1 MIHDGRMNALY
12 TAIRFLEPMK
22 RGVNRPMRIQ
32 GESQEDGKR
41 TDIVLKCRAGYADAP
56 ECLLREHVAY
66 QLARRLGITTP
77 EPVWVYVPEGFSWS
91 AAEYE
96 THRELLERSVGW
108 NFGTVYLGNEWKPW
122 ISRDCAKKIPRTSL
136 ENAYVFDAMVQN
148 ADRHDD
154 NPNLLWKRDQ
164 LMVLDFDQAYA
175 YLRGHGE
182 ENRPWRSVL
191 PMMNLKSHC
200 LHSDCSSRIRKKTFG
215 KTLWETW
222 EEWRVGEAVEVLTQ
236 GTHDFFADEK
246 LDIPLMFD
254 YHQKLSVALDD
265 FFDWLRAHS

>member
-77 EPVWVYVPEGFSWS
+77 EPVWVYVPEGLAWS

-108 NFGTVYLGNEWKPW
+108 NFGTIHLGNEWKPW
-122 ISRDCAKKIPRTSL
+122 ISRDCAKK
-136 ENAYVFDAMVQN
+136 F
-148 ADRHDD
+148 
-154 NPNLLWKRDQ
+154 
-164 LMVLDFDQAYA
+164 
-175 YLRGHGE
+175 
-182 ENRPWRSVL
+182 
-191 PMMNLKSHC
+191 
-200 LHSDCSSRIRKKTFG
+200 
-215 KTLWETW
+215 
-222 EEWRVGEAVEVLTQ
+222 
-236 GTHDFFADEK
+236 
-246 LDIPLMFD
+246 
-254 YHQKLSVALDD
+254 
-265 FFDWLRAHS
+265 RAHPWKMLMSSMPWCKMRIGTTTTRISYGREISSWFWISIKHTPTCVGMEKKIDPGVVFCP